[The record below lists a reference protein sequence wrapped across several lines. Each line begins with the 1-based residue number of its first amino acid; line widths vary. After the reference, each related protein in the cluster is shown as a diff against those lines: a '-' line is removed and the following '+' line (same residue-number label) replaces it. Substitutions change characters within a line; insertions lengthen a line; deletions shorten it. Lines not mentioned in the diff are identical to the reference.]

1 MFLIDTNVVSNM
13 MLARPAAEVARWISA
28 QPAELMFTAT
38 VCQAEILAGIA
49 ILPESRRRRDLE
61 DAAAAMFAEDFAD
74 RVLTFDADAAVAYA
88 AIFAARR
95 RMGRPAA
102 IIDLMIAAIAQSQG
116 ASVVTRNVSDFEGCG
131 IAVVNPWE
139 A

>member
-13 MLARPAAEVARWISA
+13 MLARPAAEVARLISA
-28 QPAELMFTAT
+28 QPAELLFTAT

-49 ILPESRRRRDLE
+49 ILPEGRRRRDLE

>member
-13 MLARPAAEVARWISA
+13 MRARPAAEVARWISA